1 MIRNFS
7 EILGAV
13 GFALAIAVCLLAMVG
28 SSKAQDFSSEQRAA
42 CTGDAFRFCSSEMPN
57 IPAIT
62 ACMRKNRSSLSAG
75 CKAVF
80 PR

>member
-1 MIRNFS
+1 
-7 EILGAV
+7 
-13 GFALAIAVCLLAMVG
+13 
-28 SSKAQDFSSEQRAA
+28 
-42 CTGDAFRFCSSEMPN
+42 MPN

-62 ACMRKNRSSLSAG
+62 ACMRKNRSGLSAG